1 MRTVVGIGSQLN
13 NLNKKGNHMKERI
26 TAEKEN
32 LKKQNEAIV
41 EGRAQ
46 IVKMEQTSL
55 IIQGRIHMLEELEAE
70 KTSEE

>member
-13 NLNKKGNHMKERI
+13 NLNKKGNNMKERI
-26 TAEKEN
+26 TVEMEN